1 MTTPDRER
9 ALEKV
14 RKLLAMANDGRG
26 NINEAE
32 MAAKQAAAL
41 MTKYNIDAAE
51 AQLQDLMGDEP
62 DLAQEFADAGYYH
75 PTTMATVKSIPK
87 WVGMLAVGIAN
98 LTQVK
103 VDGAKLPTG
112 QTRVR
117 FSGYAT
123 DVVFAKWLLPI
134 LCRAVYNEALNQF
147 GDDSRQAREA
157 FRHFAASQIQAR
169 LFAMRK
175 EQDQGLQ
182 SMGSGT
188 ALAVIDRKAQAIA
201 KAFGEQYVRKIAR
214 RQTTCVDAAQA
225 GRQFG
230 NQVNIPAA
238 RPLSGTTVN
247 PQLR

>member
-1 MTTPDRER
+1 MITPDRER

-32 MAAKQAAAL
+32 IAAKQAAAL
-41 MTKYNIDAAE
+41 MAKHNIEAAE
-51 AQLQDLMGDEP
+51 AQLQDLMSDEP

-87 WVGMLAVGIAN
+87 WVGMLAVGIAK

-112 QTRVR
+112 QMRVR
-117 FSGYAT
+117 FSGYTT

-147 GDDSRQAREA
+147 GDDGRQAREA

-169 LFAMRK
+169 LYAMRK
-175 EQDQGLQ
+175 EQDQQLQ
-182 SMGSGT
+182 TMGNGT
-188 ALAVIDRKAQAIA
+188 ALVVIDRKAQAIA
-201 KAFGEQYVRKIAR
+201 EAFGAQSVKKVTRK
-214 RQTTCVDAAQA
+214 TTSCTDAAQA
-225 GRQFG
+225 GRLFG
-230 NQVNIPAA
+230 SQVNIPAA
-238 RPLSGTTVN
+238 RPLNGITTN